1 MNNWQELTIHVHRDA
16 EEAVSNLMIEM
27 GSQGVAISDSADYVG
42 QGTVLVNSIPKWS
55 SQI

>member
-1 MNNWQELTIHVHRDA
+1 MTSWQELTIHVHRDA
-16 EEAVSNLMIEM
+16 EEAVSNFMIEM

-55 SQI
+55 SQR